1 MFNGFPQYTPAFF
14 QKKLSPHK
22 YYIFKKKLQTDK
34 VTMSIRH
41 RIYEIV
47 DQGKDGDKIS
57 LAYDIFMVITVVISL
72 IPLGF
77 KEHYEAFKITDFCT
91 AGIFILDYIL
101 RWITADYK
109 LKKRSIT
116 SFLKYPFTP
125 GAIID
130 LLTILP
136 VFALIADQ
144 FKLFRLP
151 RMIKALRLLK
161 ILGMVRAFRYSKTI
175 KIVLAVIK
183 SSKEALIVVAGFS
196 FFYVIVS
203 ALLVFNVEPD
213 TFNTF
218 FDAIYWATVSLTTVG
233 YGDLYP
239 VTTIGKAIS
248 MMSSFF
254 GIAIIALPASII
266 TAGYMKAVDEYVE
279 EKKVKRKNR

>member
-1 MFNGFPQYTPAFF
+1 MSNSKTNKIIMSFRRR
-14 QKKLSPHK
+14 
-22 YYIFKKKLQTDK
+22 IF
-34 VTMSIRH
+34 
-41 RIYEIV
+41 EIV
-47 DQGKDGDKIS
+47 NQGKDGDYFS
-57 LAYDIFMVITVVISL
+57 LGYDIFMIIVVVISL
-72 IPLGF
+72 IPLAF
-77 KEHYEAFKITDFCT
+77 KEKYPIFQITDLST
-91 AGIFILDYIL
+91 SSIFIFDYIL

-109 LKKRSIT
+109 LKSKSPL
-116 SFLKYPFTP
+116 SFLRYPFTIA
-125 GAIID
+125 AIID

-136 VFALIADQ
+136 IFALIGDQ

-151 RMIKALRLLK
+151 RMMKAIRLLK
-161 ILGMVRAFRYSKTI
+161 ILGLIRAFRYSKTV

-183 SSKEALIVVAGFS
+183 NSKEALIVVAGFS